1 MPALSVVRAGG
12 GGLDFHARVFSG
24 GGEGFLEGSVAGDAP
39 GEGDEGV
46 AVFLR
51 GVDCFFD
58 EGVEDGFL
66 ERGADVGEV
75 GLGFFDLLELVEDGG
90 FEAGEGEVEGGVF
103 KDGTGEAVGFGVT
116 LAGVLFDFGAA
127 GVGELEHAADFVEG
141 FACGVVDGSPNKVV
155 LAVGR
160 DSDEHGVTAGDDE
173 AEVRGDLAEF

>member
-1 MPALSVVRAGG
+1 MPMLRSSESRFSGG
-12 GGLDFHARVFSG
+12 GGGPLDFHARVFSG

-75 GLGFFDLLELVEDGG
+75 GLGFFDLLELVEEHR
-90 FEAGEGEVEGGVF
+90 FMIKNSPPES
-103 KDGTGEAVGFGVT
+103 KRR
-116 LAGVLFDFGAA
+116 AA
-127 GVGELEHAADFVEG
+127 KRV
-141 FACGVVDGSPNKVV
+141 
-155 LAVGR
+155 
-160 DSDEHGVTAGDDE
+160 
-173 AEVRGDLAEF
+173 